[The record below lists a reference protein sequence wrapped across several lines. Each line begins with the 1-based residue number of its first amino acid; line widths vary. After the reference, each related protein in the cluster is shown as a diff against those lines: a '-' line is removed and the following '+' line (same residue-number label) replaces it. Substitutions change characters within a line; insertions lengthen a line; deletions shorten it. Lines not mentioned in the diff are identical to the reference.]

1 VILATDDTKLV
12 SRRRAPLYALYVANF
27 ISQIGDVLTL
37 LAIPWFVLQ
46 TTGSIT
52 QTGVAAF
59 FSTAAVAVS
68 ALFGSNLVDRVGFR
82 RASVLSDVVSVVT
95 VALIPLFYYTIG
107 LPFWVLLLLVF
118 LAGVFTT
125 PGGTARAAM
134 VPDLTLLAQVRMER
148 ATAMTDGVVRIARF
162 VGAPLA
168 GILIA
173 VIGASN
179 LLWVDASTFAV
190 SALLIGTLVPSRVPV
205 APVPGSTAAD
215 SPEAAEHAPASGSA
229 RRYLAELREGLGF
242 IWRDSVLLS
251 MVITVMVT
259 NLLDAGMGSV
269 LTPAYIKQVFG
280 NAVVQG
286 TIIAVFGGTAF
297 IGTLVF
303 GTIGHRLP
311 RRLTLGI
318 GFTLAGAPRFWA
330 LALFPIVPV
339 LVVVYAIGGFGIGPV
354 NPLLDTIEYERIPVS
369 LRARVFGTIS
379 AGATVGIPLGGL
391 LSAALASWIGL
402 QGSLLLF
409 GAIYFLATTS
419 LIVNPA
425 LRGMEKPTSA

>member
-1 VILATDDTKLV
+1 VTLTTDDTQVLP
-12 SRRRAPLYALYVANF
+12 RQRAPLYALYAANF
-27 ISQIGDVLTL
+27 ISQVGDVLTL

-46 TTGSIT
+46 STGSIT
-52 QTGVAAF
+52 QTGITAF

-68 ALFGSNLVDRVGFR
+68 ALFGSNLVDRVGVR
-82 RASVLSDVVSVVT
+82 RASVVSDVVSVVT
-95 VALIPLFYYTIG
+95 VALIPLLYYTIG
-107 LPFWVLLLLVF
+107 LPFWALLTLVF
-118 LAGVFTT
+118 LAGLFTT

-134 VPDLTLLAQVRMER
+134 VPDLTLLAQVRLER

-162 VGAPLA
+162 IGAPLA
-168 GILIA
+168 GVLIA

-179 LLWVDASTFAV
+179 LLWLDAATFAF
-190 SALLIGTLVPSRVPV
+190 SALLIGTLVPGHMTATPQPEPKS
-205 APVPGSTAAD
+205 AEASAKGS
-215 SPEAAEHAPASGSA
+215 ASESA
-229 RRYLAELREGLGF
+229 RRYLAELREGLRF
-242 IWRDSVLLS
+242 IGRDSVLLS
-251 MVITVMVT
+251 IVITVMVT

-269 LTPAYIKQVFG
+269 LTPAYVKHVFG
-280 NAVVQG
+280 SAVVQG
-286 TIIAVFGGTAF
+286 TIIAVFGGAAF
-297 IGTLVF
+297 VGTLVF

-330 LALFPIVPV
+330 LALFPIIPV
-339 LVVVYAIGGFGIGPV
+339 LVVVYTIGGFGVGPV
-354 NPLLDTIEYERIPVS
+354 NPLLDTIEYERVPVS

-391 LSAALASWIGL
+391 LSAGLAGWIGL
-402 QGSLLLF
+402 QWTLLLF

-425 LRGMEKPTSA
+425 LRGMEKPKDT